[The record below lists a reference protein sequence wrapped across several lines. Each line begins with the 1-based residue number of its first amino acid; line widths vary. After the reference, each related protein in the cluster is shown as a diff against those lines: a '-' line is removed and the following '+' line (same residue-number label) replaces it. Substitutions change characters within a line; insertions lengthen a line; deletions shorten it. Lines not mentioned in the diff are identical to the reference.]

1 MSGPPF
7 LRGDGVTLHPTEEAD
22 VDFCTRLVNDPRVRQ
37 GLSIAVPK
45 RRAAE
50 REFRVEADDDVIPF
64 VVRTADGP
72 TGDGDEPDAVDREGP
87 SAADRP
93 GDDDDRVGVVDLVN
107 VDRQFGN
114 AEVGYF
120 FAPESW
126 GNGYATAAVERV
138 VDYAFDELRLHRVYA
153 RVFAFNE
160 GSARV
165 LETVGFEREGV
176 LREDAYM
183 HGEYVDT
190 LRYGLLESEREP

>member
-1 MSGPPF
+1 MTVSGPAF
-7 LRGDGVTLHPTEEAD
+7 LRGDGVTLHPTEESD
-22 VDFCTRLVNDPRVRQ
+22 VDFCTRLVDDPEVRQ

-45 RRAAE
+45 RDEDERA
-50 REFRVEADDDVIPF
+50 FRVESADDVIPF
-64 VVRTADGP
+64 VVRASDASDADGEDVPGAADGP
-72 TGDGDEPDAVDREGP
+72 GDE
-87 SAADRP
+87 
-93 GDDDDRVGVVDLVN
+93 DDRVGVVDLVN

-120 FAPESW
+120 FAPAAW

-165 LETVGFEREGV
+165 LEKVGFEREGV

-190 LRYGLLESEREP
+190 LRFGLLESER

>member
-1 MSGPPF
+1 MPGPVF

-22 VDFCTRLVNDPRVRQ
+22 VEFCRRLVNDPDVRR
-37 GLSIAVPK
+37 GLSVAVP
-45 RRAAE
+45 RRAEAE
-50 REFRVEADDDVIPF
+50 REFRVEADDDVVPF
-64 VVRTADGP
+64 VVCAAGD
-72 TGDGDEPDAVDREGP
+72 DGDEQR
-87 SAADRP
+87 
-93 GDDDDRVGVVDLVN
+93 DRVGVVDLVD

-120 FAPESW
+120 FAPEAW

-138 VDYAFDELRLHRVYA
+138 VEYAFEELRLHRVHA

-165 LETVGFEREGV
+165 LEKVGFEREGV
-176 LREDAYM
+176 LREQAYM

-190 LRYGLLESEREP
+190 LRYGLLESEW